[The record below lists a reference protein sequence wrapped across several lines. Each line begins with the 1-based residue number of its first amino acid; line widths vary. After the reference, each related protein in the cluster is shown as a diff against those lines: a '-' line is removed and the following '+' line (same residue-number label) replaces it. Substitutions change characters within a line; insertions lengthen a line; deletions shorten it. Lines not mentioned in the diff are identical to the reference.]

1 MPYDEYGNWYDDEGP
16 DPEAAADAAAK
27 DDADAR
33 AAINARYQAYLGRPV
48 ESEEVMQAHL
58 RNPNGIQGVGA
69 AIANSEEY
77 KKRQLNE
84 DGTGT
89 NPSQSTNSNT
99 QTAVDPGVDKRKPL
113 TKEQWEAYDKWVR
126 ANPGDEGRA
135 WEALGFAPGVSSST
149 DPTSLIDG
157 TSPVP
162 RTVRNPFG
170 SNAVAATDVG
180 MSNMIERDKAGWAA
194 YLKANW
200 PKSLLDKNGN
210 PDDPGALDGVIRQLS
225 YARNGLGGPNGDA
238 MTYLN
243 QALANAKT
251 RSQSGGPITDSE
263 GKLTGNY
270 NTDWNDLDPS
280 RLGGKDPS
288 AAYKA
293 AMGSLQ
299 TQLDA
304 ERDPT
309 KRNAL
314 QTKMA
319 AMFNGAYVGPPPTVS
334 TLSAITNPTPTPTP
348 TPTPAARPTATPTP
362 SAPVQPYSAR
372 ATTPYTTAPSAPST
386 VTSQVPMAGMPA
398 APATAMSNM
407 LGSTQPQNPYALANA
422 WNTTNANY
430 RQAGDAYAAQQGGNY
445 NPAPWS
451 GTRLGAPRNALGT
464 PTTVGSPND
473 VALATDA
480 AERRRAYRFG
490 MQNAQANQANAAMG
504 QQDFNGQMDNWLRA
518 YNEWNKKG
526 VDPLAIPGGVV

>member
-1 MPYDEYGNWYDDEGP
+1 MPYDEYGDWYDDEVP
-16 DPEAAADAAAK
+16 DPAAAEDRDKK
-27 DDADAR
+27 DLADRRR
-33 AAINARYQAYLGRPV
+33 AIEEKYQAYLGRGV

-58 RNPNGIQGVGA
+58 RNPGGIAGVGA
-69 AIANSEEY
+69 AIAASDEY
-77 KKRQLNE
+77 KGRQLNAA
-84 DGTGT
+84 GTGT
-89 NPSQSTNSNT
+89 NDPPPANTTASGNTVSRISTSPI
-99 QTAVDPGVDKRKPL
+99 DP
-113 TKEQWEAYDKWVR
+113 
-126 ANPGDEGRA
+126 
-135 WEALGFAPGVSSST
+135 T
-149 DPTSLIDG
+149 DPNQ
-157 TSPVP
+157 VP
-162 RTVRNPFG
+162 RTPENPFG
-170 SNAVAATDVG
+170 SKAPAASDVA

-210 PDDPGALDGVIRQLS
+210 PDDTGALDGVIRQLS

-243 QALANAKT
+243 QALATAKT
-251 RSQSGGPITDSE
+251 RAQSGGDVSV
-263 GKLTGNY
+263 TGNY
-270 NTDWNDLDPS
+270 NTNWNDLDPS

-288 AAYKA
+288 AAYKT
-293 AMGSLQ
+293 AMESLQ

-334 TLSAITNPTPTPTP
+334 TLSAITNSTPTPTP
-348 TPTPAARPTATPTP
+348 PPTPPAAARPTATPTP

-372 ATTPYTTAPSAPST
+372 ATTPYTTAPSAPSA
-386 VTSQVPMAGMPA
+386 VTSQVSMAGMPA
-398 APATAMSNM
+398 APVNAMGNM

-430 RQAGDAYAAQQGGNY
+430 RRAGDAYAAQQGGNY

-518 YNEWNKKG
+518 YNEWNRKG

>member
-1 MPYDEYGNWYDDEGP
+1 MATAIGYDENGDPYEYEVYEEPAP
-16 DPEAAADAAAK
+16 DTSRRDRVVLAYKEA
-27 DDADAR
+27 
-33 AAINARYQAYLGRPV
+33 LGREP
-48 ESEEVMQAHL
+48 ESEAVIQAHL
-58 RNPNGIQGVGA
+58 N
-69 AIANSEEY
+69 
-77 KKRQLNE
+77 
-84 DGTGT
+84 
-89 NPSQSTNSNT
+89 
-99 QTAVDPGVDKRKPL
+99 
-113 TKEQWEAYDKWVR
+113 
-126 ANPGDEGRA
+126 NPGGLA
-135 WEALGFAPGVSSST
+135 GAIQAIYLSPEAQAYGKKQAEKPSSTTTPTTPPVSPISTST
-149 DPTSLIDG
+149 DPTS

-162 RTVRNPFG
+162 RTAANPFG

-180 MSNMIERDKAGWAA
+180 MSNMIERDKPSWEA
-194 YLKANW
+194 YLRANW
-200 PKSLLDKNGN
+200 PKDLAW
-210 PDDPGALDGVIRQLS
+210 DPGAIDGVIRQLS
-225 YARNGLGGPNGDA
+225 YASNAGQDPKKFID
-238 MTYLN
+238 

-263 GKLTGNY
+263 GRLTGNY

-288 AAYKA
+288 AAYKT

-314 QTKMA
+314 QAKMA
-319 AMFNGAYVGPPPTVS
+319 AMFNGAYVGPPPSVS
-334 TLSAITNPTPTPTP
+334 TLGAITSSAPTVPTNTAATTP
-348 TPTPAARPTATPTP
+348 APPPAARPTATQTP

-372 ATTPYTTAPSAPST
+372 ATTPYTTEPSAPST

-398 APATAMSNM
+398 APVTTMGNM

-526 VDPLAIPGGVV
+526 VDPLAVPGGVV

>member
-1 MPYDEYGNWYDDEGP
+1 MATAIGYDENGDPYEYEVYEEPAP
-16 DPEAAADAAAK
+16 DTSRRDRVVLAYKEA
-27 DDADAR
+27 
-33 AAINARYQAYLGRPV
+33 LGREP
-48 ESEEVMQAHL
+48 ESEAVIQAHL
-58 RNPNGIQGVGA
+58 NNPGGLAGAIQDIYLSPEAQAYGKKQA
-69 AIANSEEY
+69 ENS
-77 KKRQLNE
+77 
-84 DGTGT
+84 
-89 NPSQSTNSNT
+89 SQSTNSNT

-113 TKEQWEAYDKWVR
+113 TKEQWDAYDKWVR
-126 ANPGDEGRA
+126 ANPGDENRA
-135 WEALGFAPGVSSST
+135 WEALGFAPGFSSNT
-149 DPTSLIDG
+149 DPTSNSP
-157 TSPVP
+157 TS

-170 SNAVAATDVG
+170 SNFVAATDVG

-200 PKSLLDKNGN
+200 PKSLLDKDGN
-210 PDDPGALDGVIRQLS
+210 PDDPGAIDGVIRQLS
-225 YARNGLGGPNGDA
+225 YASNAGQDPKKFLD
-238 MTYLN
+238 

-288 AAYKA
+288 AAYKT

-348 TPTPAARPTATPTP
+348 TPPAAARPTATPTP

-372 ATTPYTTAPSAPST
+372 ATTPYTTAPSAPSA

-398 APATAMSNM
+398 APVNAMGNM

-422 WNTTNANY
+422 WNMTNANY

-464 PTTVGSPND
+464 PMTVGSPND

-490 MQNAQANQANAAMG
+490 MQNAQVNQANAAMG

-526 VDPLAIPGGVV
+526 VDPLAVPGGVV